1 MEELVTISAR
11 IPKSLNSGLGRYTR
25 RMRYTSKSEAL
36 REIIRQRVFGT
47 IDALAGSAEGKA
59 GFAGKSMS
67 EWRREEWGKALKA
80 AKGDARKA
88 AKIIEKNELKALEGL
103 RL

>member
-11 IPKSLNSGLGRYTR
+11 IPKSLDFGLGEYSK

-47 IDALAGSAEGKA
+47 IDALAGSAVGKI
-59 GFAGKSMS
+59 GGKSMS
-67 EWRREEWGKALKA
+67 QWRKEEWKKALKA
-80 AKGDARKA
+80 SDGDARKA
-88 AKIIEKNELKALEGL
+88 AKILEKNERKALEGL